1 MSDALNIYDLNM
13 SSFHFPGLD
22 LYMSFTKQYVVLF
35 DRNLKIKFKTKVQSD
50 SFYDKN
56 CVNAQVNNQHNILI
70 LNGHI
75 FVQCFNRLYKL
86 NLNSLE
92 FVSVVRSQNRFVT
105 FFAFNGFIFAHDQ
118 KIIYKLVDGQ
128 FQWFMGLNG
137 TIFVFCNEI
146 FVLNYYMRAI
156 YKIKEDFSLEFV
168 LKVNQDSEI
177 EQINGTLLI
186 IEQESV
192 SNVIMMQNSKVHY
205 NNYKTKFDKLQFNG
219 LVTVDRKMC
228 KDILEIDIQDITDFY
243 EEYVKANVTLANLV
257 PELDTK
263 RISEQNV
270 IDCYSRNSKSHTT
283 TANGAGKY
291 VFHDSTITTQI
302 NLKSQL
308 YVAVT
313 QNNLA
318 VIDRYQNILE
328 QSVDLQLDS
337 NHTKIWQNQTIC
349 CGVTY
354 VCVNS
359 NIYSLVSSKLK
370 LVAVV
375 PDCTALFS
383 MNDKLYAHSHNYVQL
398 IKNGKPK
405 RVQKVMGQIF
415 QFCDTVFVFNRFQR
429 NVCKLDSLFKTEGK
443 VFNTRECQ
451 HLSFCS
457 LGFIAISQSGS
468 KELAVVDL
476 LENNQRRWHSG
487 QVFRSKPE
495 FHENN
500 ILTNFK
506 LGVGG
511 FVPDEKTMPYL
522 EQHREAYTAY
532 ILEQER
538 RFPLQI
544 QRALQKG
551 KLPQYLVSSV
561 TKQLGHNS
569 QRIGL
574 MEYSVQVLKRNT
586 AKSLN
591 RMQTLTNKMAGK
603 MASAFTQ
610 ELASNQRRKA
620 VILNQ
625 LLPLHGNTFAYRLNK
640 VAARLDRLQAAVKNN
655 TVLEEAASRF
665 EVMCVMYSG
674 LACNEVTQ

>member
-1 MSDALNIYDLNM
+1 MSDVLNIYDLNM
-13 SSFHFPGLD
+13 NSFHFPGLD
-22 LYMSFTKQYVVLF
+22 LYLSFTKHYLVLF
-35 DRNLKIKFKTKVQSD
+35 DRNLKIKCKTKVQSD
-50 SFYDKN
+50 SFYERN
-56 CVNAQVNNQHNILI
+56 CVNAQANNQHNILI
-70 LNGHI
+70 LNGHV

-92 FVSVVRSQNRFVT
+92 FVSVVRSQSRFVT
-105 FFAFNGFIFAHDQ
+105 FFAFNGFIFAYDQ
-118 KIIYKLVDGQ
+118 KVIYKLVDGQ

-146 FVLNYYMRAI
+146 FVLNYMWAI
-156 YKIKEDFSLEFV
+156 YKLEEDFSLKFV
-168 LKVNQDSEI
+168 FKVNQDSQI
-177 EQINGTLLI
+177 EQTNGILLI
-186 IEQESV
+186 IEQKYAQD
-192 SNVIMMQNSKVHY
+192 VIMMQNSKVHRVQQAIDF
-205 NNYKTKFDKLQFNG
+205 NKLEFNG

-228 KDILEIDIQDITDFY
+228 KDTLKIDVQDITDFY
-243 EEYVKANVTLANLV
+243 EEYVIANVTLDNLV

-263 RISEQNV
+263 QMSEQDV
-270 IDCYSRNSKSHTT
+270 IDCYSRNSQSPSTI
-283 TANGAGKY
+283 ANSTGKY
-291 VFHDSTITTQI
+291 IFHDSTITAQI

-308 YVAVT
+308 YFVVT
-313 QNNLA
+313 QNNVA
-318 VIDRYQNILE
+318 VIDRYQNILD
-328 QSVDLQLDS
+328 QSVDLQLES

-349 CGVTY
+349 CGITY

-359 NIYSLVSSKLK
+359 NIYSLVSSKLE
-370 LVAVV
+370 LVAAV

-383 MNDKLYAHSHNYVQL
+383 MNDRLYAHSHNYVQL

-405 RVQKVMGQIF
+405 RVQKVIGQIF

-443 VFNTRECQ
+443 VFNTGECQ

-457 LGFIAISQSGS
+457 LGYIAISQSGS
-468 KELAVVDL
+468 KEFAVVEL
-476 LENNQRRWHSG
+476 LENNQQRWHSG
-487 QVFRSKPE
+487 QVFKSKPE

-511 FVPDEKTMPYL
+511 FVPDEKIVPYL
-522 EQHREAYTAY
+522 EQHREAYAAY

-538 RFPLQI
+538 RFPLKV
-544 QRALQKG
+544 QRTLQKG

-569 QRIGL
+569 QRIES
-574 MEYSVQVLKRNT
+574 MQYSAQVLKRNT
-586 AKSLN
+586 TKQIN

-603 MASAFTQ
+603 MASAFTK

-625 LLPLHGNTFAYRLNK
+625 LLPLYGNMFAYRLNK
-640 VAARLDRLQAAVKNN
+640 VAARLDRLQAAVENN

-665 EVMCVMYSG
+665 EVMCIMYNC
-674 LACNEVTQ
+674 LAYKEVSQ

>member
-1 MSDALNIYDLNM
+1 MSVSLEVKDMSDT
-13 SSFHFPGLD
+13 FHFPGLNLYLTLKNKAIVLFSRNLSILYKQPLQSD
-22 LYMSFTKQYVVLF
+22 LYFENNCKSANIRFFVLENIIYV
-35 DRNLKIKFKTKVQSD
+35 
-50 SFYDKN
+50 
-56 CVNAQVNNQHNILI
+56 QVN
-70 LNGHI
+70 
-75 FVQCFNRLYKL
+75 NRLYKL
-86 NLNSLE
+86 NMNSLE
-92 FVSVVRSQNRFVT
+92 FVCCAHSNTRFVT

-118 KIIYKLVDGQ
+118 KIIYKFVNGQ
-128 FQWFMGLNG
+128 LQYFMGLSG
-137 TIFVFCNEI
+137 TIYIFCKELFI
-146 FVLNYYMRAI
+146 FSQGMKAI
-156 YKIKEDFSLEFV
+156 YKINEDFSLEFV
-168 LKVNQDSEI
+168 LKI
-177 EQINGTLLI
+177 EDELFVEQKSGLI
-186 IEQESV
+186 LIKEK
-192 SNVIMMQNSKVHY
+192 VIMY
-205 NNYKTKFDKLQFNG
+205 YKTKYVIQMQNCKVHRVQQAIDFNKLEFNG

-270 IDCYSRNSKSHTT
+270 IYCYSRNSESHTT

-328 QSVDLQLDS
+328 QSVGLQLES
-337 NHTKIWQNQTIC
+337 NHAKIWQNQTIC

-354 VCVNS
+354 VCVDS
-359 NIYSLVSSKLK
+359 NIYALVSSKLE

-551 KLPQYLVSSV
+551 KLPQYLMSSV

-591 RMQTLTNKMAGK
+591 RMQTLTNKMARK
-603 MASAFTQ
+603 MASAFTK